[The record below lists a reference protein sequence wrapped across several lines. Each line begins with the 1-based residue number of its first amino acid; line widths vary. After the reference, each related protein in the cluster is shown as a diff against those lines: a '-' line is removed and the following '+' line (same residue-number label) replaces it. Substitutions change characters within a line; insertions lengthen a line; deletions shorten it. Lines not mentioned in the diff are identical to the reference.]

1 MNRGKLGV
9 KVDALRYRLFQPVVT
24 IENSNEFYKLAV
36 QLLDN
41 LQALED
47 LLMVNMMTFL
57 VNSK

>member
-9 KVDALRYRLFQPVVT
+9 KVNALHYRLFQPVVT